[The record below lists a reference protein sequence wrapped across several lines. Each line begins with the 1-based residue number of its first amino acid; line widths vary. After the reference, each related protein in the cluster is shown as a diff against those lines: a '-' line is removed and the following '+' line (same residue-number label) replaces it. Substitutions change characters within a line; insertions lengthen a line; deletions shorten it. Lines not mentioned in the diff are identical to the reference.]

1 LGGANLTKWQGYRA
15 ASEYIKGVLRI
26 LGLSFG
32 RVLAHYRVFTL
43 FPSSILRWSG
53 VILIGYLSQA
63 SFGQEGYRW
72 VLDLVDVEISV
83 GPVVLSEELK
93 WIVGPVIMIP
103 AFFWEDDVPRE
114 GPLEIYLIVKAKPDA
129 YVEFDPRE
137 FRVLLEDGRSLSAN
151 RATPWPSSP
160 DTKALEP
167 VELSGEE
174 REWRASL
181 RYDVSRV
188 DLQPFTLQL
197 GVLIVNGRVLPI
209 PALSFEAGSLWQ
221 SS

>member
-1 LGGANLTKWQGYRA
+1 LARY
-15 ASEYIKGVLRI
+15 
-26 LGLSFG
+26 GL
-32 RVLAHYRVFTL
+32 LTL
-43 FPSSILRWSG
+43 FRSSILRWSA
-53 VILIGYLSQA
+53 VILIGYLASGCGGIHRLSVYAPVAPVQLESQA

-151 RATPWPSSP
+151 RATPWPSSS
-160 DTKALEP
+160 DTKSLEP
-167 VELSGEE
+167 VELSGKE